1 MFGVT
6 LLRHLWLLAF
16 GERVVYRYAVDPA
29 GPDLA
34 ASAAA
39 ALDAAEL
46 SLSAA
51 VLDLKVAEAERR
63 GHVLKAR
70 AAAARAAHAAAD
82 AAAAVAVAE
91 AAAASAQ
98 CELVEAMAAQSAATD
113 DANLSAVPPT
123 TVAATPAATRPA
135 ARATLMQ
142 PLAANAATAV
152 AVADAFE
159 PTRGHARRDRVVA
172 TLAWPFLSGGRSGGP
187 GGGGRVPATRPRGP
201 LAVSEA
207 AATERW
213 RAGPKENFPQSWPK
227 GLSGVLCSVLD

>member
-16 GERVVYRYAVDPA
+16 GERMVYKYAVDPA
-29 GPDLA
+29 GPYLA

-51 VLDLKVAEAERR
+51 LLDLKVAEAERH

-70 AAAARAAHAAAD
+70 AAAARAAHAAAE

-98 CELVEAMAAQSAATD
+98 RELLEAMAAQSAATD

-123 TVAATPAATRPA
+123 TAAATPAATRPA

-142 PLAANAATAV
+142 PLAAKAAMAV

-172 TLAWPFLSGGRSGGP
+172 TLAWPFLSGG
-187 GGGGRVPATRPRGP
+187 GRVPATRPGGP

-207 AATERW
+207 VATESW

-227 GLSGVLCSVLD
+227 GLSSVLCSVLD